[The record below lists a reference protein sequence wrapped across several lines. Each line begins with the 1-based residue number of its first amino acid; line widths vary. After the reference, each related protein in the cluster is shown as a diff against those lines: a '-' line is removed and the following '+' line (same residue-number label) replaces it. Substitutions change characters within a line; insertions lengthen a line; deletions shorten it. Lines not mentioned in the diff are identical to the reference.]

1 MDQAPN
7 DIDQL
12 SSHLD
17 GLLAEAK
24 AFRDSAGKGSKIKPV
39 VQPAPVAQPEA
50 MTHGQS
56 VEVANP
62 ADEKLH
68 SRIQYELIQLG
79 LAAGCSVWIAINDK
93 NRLYHGKP
101 LRSGCLHSLPNLGLS
116 PDATKRMSLIDI
128 IWLRDN
134 APLYAFEVE
143 ATTSIYS
150 GLLRMSDLLASVPA
164 LRLQ

>member
-39 VQPAPVAQPEA
+39 VQPAPGAQPEA
-50 MTHGQS
+50 MTHGQM

-68 SRIQYELIQLG
+68 SRIQNQLIQLG
-79 LAAGCSVWIAINDK
+79 LAAGCSVWIAINHK
-93 NRLYHGKP
+93 NRLYHAQP
-101 LRSGCLHSLPNLGLS
+101 LDSSRPYSL
-116 PDATKRMSLIDI
+116 R
-128 IWLRDN
+128 
-134 APLYAFEVE
+134 
-143 ATTSIYS
+143 
-150 GLLRMSDLLASVPA
+150 
-164 LRLQ
+164 